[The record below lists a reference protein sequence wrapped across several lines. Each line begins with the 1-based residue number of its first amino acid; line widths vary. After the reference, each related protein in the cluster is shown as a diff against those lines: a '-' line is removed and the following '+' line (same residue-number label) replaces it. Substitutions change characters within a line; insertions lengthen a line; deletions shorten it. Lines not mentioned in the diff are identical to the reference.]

1 MTKDG
6 APAAFDDDVNGE
18 YAFQAEHA
26 TSDQAFHGPNGDLS
40 TRNHAV
46 NGNQHPGKS
55 TGRQHELTRAPASYG
70 PDYDTSRVNGSH
82 QSDSISERV
91 PASRN
96 GATGRRATTDSKP
109 GHIDGMYDENSK
121 WIHRDKLAQ
130 IESEELQAA
139 GFILPKPRSH
149 SRVRKDARQSD
160 QSSIHQKAGDGA
172 ASEHAPA
179 RSRKNSAATDR
190 NVGDAE
196 TPAWDLRLP
205 DEIAEEDSAGFC
217 VANGLSKGGTR
228 IPVAKLSPAPIPL
241 DYLERPTPVS
251 RKNTSD
257 GISLLDVDSISYQK
271 PRSRS
276 ASMKQ
281 QDGAPTAAPAGK
293 RTATDASPRKPTTSA
308 PGSRKPSSRVTS
320 ASQRPK
326 TRSGANKD
334 SISSSNGTR
343 PSTRSGELNLGSSSS
358 KQPEGEPPWMLS
370 AYKPDPRLP
379 PDQQLLPTVAR
390 RLQQEK
396 WEKEGKFGNV
406 LDKEFRPLTDDGFG
420 QPPEKREGEPEP
432 KSPDTDAA
440 QPDQWPLSEQVQRST
455 TPKPNSYS
463 TMPRIQDKPPQGSPL
478 SSPMRHSMQQQQP
491 MSPGAARPEQQEA
504 EKQGKG
510 GCGCCVV
517 M

>member
-1 MTKDG
+1 MTKDE
-6 APAAFDDDVNGE
+6 APAAFDEDVNGD
-18 YAFQAEHA
+18 YAFRAERA
-26 TSDQAFHGPNGDLS
+26 TSDQSFYGPNGDLPA
-40 TRNHAV
+40 RNHAV

-70 PDYDTSRVNGSH
+70 PDYDSSRVNGNH
-82 QSDSISERV
+82 NSDSISERV

-96 GATGRRATTDSKP
+96 GTTGRRATTDSKP
-109 GHIDGMYDENSK
+109 GHIDGIYDENSK

-149 SRVRKDARQSD
+149 SRVRRDTRQSD
-160 QSSIHQKAGDGA
+160 QSSIHQKGGDGA
-172 ASEHAPA
+172 TSEHAPA

-196 TPAWDLRLP
+196 SPSWDLRLP
-205 DEIAEEDSAGFC
+205 DEIAEEESAGFC

-228 IPVAKLSPAPIPL
+228 IPVAKVSPAPIPL

-257 GISLLDVDSISYQK
+257 GISLLDVDSINYQK

-276 ASMKQ
+276 ASVKQ
-281 QDGAPTAAPAGK
+281 QEGSATTAQAGK
-293 RTATDASPRKPTTSA
+293 RTATDASSRKPTTSTA
-308 PGSRKPSSRVTS
+308 GSRKPSSRATS

-343 PSTRSGELNLGSSSS
+343 PSTRSGELNLGSSSN

-406 LDKEFRPLTDDGFG
+406 LDKEFRPLTDDGFR
-420 QPPEKREGEPEP
+420 QPPEKQEGEPAP
-432 KSPDTDAA
+432 KSPDAA
-440 QPDQWPLSEQVQRST
+440 APQSDQWPLSDPVQRNT

-463 TMPRIQDKPPQGSPL
+463 TMPRIQDKPPQTSPMP
-478 SSPMRHSMQQQQP
+478 SPMRQSMQQQP
-491 MSPGAARPEQQEA
+491 AAARPEQQEA
-504 EKQGKG
+504 EKESKG